1 MPESCGNLTIL
12 AFDFGM
18 KRIGVAIGQKITQ
31 HARPLTTI
39 PATDGIPK
47 WSDIKA
53 LITKWQVNQL
63 IVGLPLNLDGSDQ
76 EITLAAKKF
85 SRRLRAKFNL
95 PVALVDER
103 YSTKHARS
111 STNFHRDEKAKIDSC
126 AAAVILE
133 TWLRQDCN

>member
-1 MPESCGNLTIL
+1 MPESCGDLTIL

-31 HARPLTTI
+31 YARPLTTI

-53 LITKWQVNQL
+53 LITKWEVNQL
-63 IVGLPLNLDGSDQ
+63 IVGLPLNVDGSDQ

-111 STNFHRDEKAKIDSC
+111 STNFHRHEKAQIDSC

-133 TWLRQDCN
+133 TWLRQDCD

>member
-1 MPESCGNLTIL
+1 MPESCCDLTIL

-53 LITKWQVNQL
+53 LITKWEVNQL
-63 IVGLPLNLDGSDQ
+63 IVGLPLNVDGSDQ

-111 STNFHRDEKAKIDSC
+111 STNFHRHEKAQIDSC

-133 TWLRQDCN
+133 TWLRQDCD